1 MKLRNRNY
9 VHYQKCPTSLNFNA
23 LIRKR
28 VTTGW
33 LIYHHTNISFKDK
46 HRHNPGKDG
55 DQVLSAGDMVKP
67 NTVCQPVCDSSA
79 RINSGKG
86 PGKSQGKKAEE
97 KKQDPG
103 KGGKP
108 NNPLAAYVNHPNDS
122 PLLKW
127 SGKSIKC
134 R

>member
-1 MKLRNRNY
+1 
-9 VHYQKCPTSLNFNA
+9 
-23 LIRKR
+23 
-28 VTTGW
+28 
-33 LIYHHTNISFKDK
+33 
-46 HRHNPGKDG
+46 
-55 DQVLSAGDMVKP
+55 MVKP
-67 NTVCQPVCDSSA
+67 NTVCQPVCDSGA
-79 RINSGKG
+79 RIKSDKS
-86 PGKSQGKKAEE
+86 PGKSQGKKSEA

-122 PLLKW
+122 SLLKW

>member
-9 VHYQKCPTSLNFNA
+9 VHYQKFPTSLNFNA

-33 LIYHHTNISFKDK
+33 LIYHHINISYKEK
-46 HRHNPGKDG
+46 HRNNPSKDG

-79 RINSGKG
+79 RINSDKS
-86 PGKSQGKKAEE
+86 PGKNQGKKSEV

-122 PLLKW
+122 LLLKW